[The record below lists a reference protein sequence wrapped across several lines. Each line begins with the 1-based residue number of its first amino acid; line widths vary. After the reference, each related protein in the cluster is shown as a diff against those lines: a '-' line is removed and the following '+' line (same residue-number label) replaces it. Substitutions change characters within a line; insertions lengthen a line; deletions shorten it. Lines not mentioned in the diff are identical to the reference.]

1 MMKFALGLLFP
12 VSLLNLQSCAPTNGN
27 DPSVNYLPVY
37 SVYRPPVVVD
47 YGDYHHHGDHHH
59 HHDGDREKH
68 YHPQNQWDKIA
79 YDAANKNLSSQD
91 IENINQLGGPYSKN
105 SSKKKK

>member
-1 MMKFALGLLFP
+1 MTKFALGLLLP
-12 VSLLNLQSCAPTNGN
+12 VSLFNLQSCAPT
-27 DPSVNYLPVY
+27 SVNSSGGYYPY
-37 SVYRPPVVVD
+37 SVYQPPVVVD

-59 HHDGDREKH
+59 HHDGNREKH

-79 YDAANKNLSSQD
+79 YDTANKNLSSQD
-91 IENINQLGGPYSKN
+91 IENINQLGGPYPKT